1 MTHHPNPMNT
11 DLWQSRLEVMNILT
25 EIQATESVHLKVEE
39 ILRYSTAK
47 EATAKDIV
55 KILKTTK
62 DEKQILVQLSKLI
75 INPKE

>member
-1 MTHHPNPMNT
+1 MTNHPSPMNT
-11 DLWQSRLEVMNILT
+11 DLWQSRLEVMNTLT

-39 ILRYSTAK
+39 ILRHSTDK

-75 INPKE
+75 I

>member
-1 MTHHPNPMNT
+1 MTHHPSPMNT
-11 DLWQSRLEVMNILT
+11 ALWQNRLEVMNILT

-39 ILRYSTAK
+39 ILRHSTDK

-75 INPKE
+75 I